1 MIEKNDPK
9 KTGFRIREIRKKLG
23 YSMEQFAKKI
33 DDKAKS
39 GTISNWETGKNLPNN
54 ERLKRIAELGNVSVE
69 YLLYGS
75 LEEYTNNL
83 IDDLKKELKDS
94 DTINNGVIPFIIREI
109 ESQISQNNYFAP
121 KDIESINRIFEISKK
136 NALEKWTDLEEVDTV
151 ILGFLSNDLSNSIE
165 EYKKYLYKDYYEN
178 DTHEISSGDKVSK
191 FGDSK
196 MEFLELFNKFQK
208 SSFDELRYGE
218 EKIKKLNK
226 YIEQGINNLSTIHLD
241 ESE

>member
-1 MIEKNDPK
+1 
-9 KTGFRIREIRKKLG
+9 
-23 YSMEQFAKKI
+23 MENI
-33 DDKAKS
+33 
-39 GTISNWETGKNLPNN
+39 KNLDVGRRIKILRTKKGLTMEEFGELFNPPASKSIVSRWEKGQSIPNN
-54 ERLKRIAELGNVSVE
+54 ERLSRIADLGSISVE

-94 DTINNGVIPFIIREI
+94 DAINNGVIPFIIREI

-178 DTHEISSGDKVSK
+178 DTHEISSGEKVSK

-196 MEFLELFNKFQK
+196 MEFLELFNKFQR

-218 EKIKKLNK
+218 EEIKKLNK

>member
-1 MIEKNDPK
+1 MDNLNVGDRLKD
-9 KTGFRIREIRKKLG
+9 IRKKDKK
-23 YSMEQFAKKI
+23 SQEEFAKRI
-33 DDKAKS
+33 GISRSYLSDLENNRKS
-39 GTISNWETGKNLPNN
+39 PSINTIKE
-54 ERLKRIAELGNVSVE
+54 IAEKAGVSTY
-69 YLLYGS
+69 YLLHGS

-178 DTHEISSGDKVSK
+178 DTHEISNGDKISK

-218 EKIKKLNK
+218 DKIKRLNK